1 MLSFKRNSSSE
12 FIQWMASSKCH
23 CCCTWKNNW
32 IIIPKIIKKLGL
44 AKLSNHIDHIMT
56 VSLPEFPWFTV
67 DLLTNQLQKHWIL
80 QSTHMKQLSKL
91 CVGNITVSPS
101 LGRFCWPK
109 MHHLVINL
117 SHNAIPAPL
126 GMSKS
131 PCPRNYYF
139 LCESPSPLYL
149 YNFWKSLETLLSV

>member
-1 MLSFKRNSSSE
+1 MLSFKINSSSE
-12 FIQWMASSKCH
+12 FIQRMPLLLYL
-23 CCCTWKNNW
+23 KNNW

-44 AKLSNHIDHIMT
+44 AKLSNHIDDIMT

-117 SHNAIPAPL
+117 SHNAIPAPSL
-126 GMSKS
+126 LHHV
-131 PCPRNYYF
+131 PEITVFYINLP
-139 LCESPSPLYL
+139 LLYL
-149 YNFWKSLETLLSV
+149 YNLWKSLEMLLSM